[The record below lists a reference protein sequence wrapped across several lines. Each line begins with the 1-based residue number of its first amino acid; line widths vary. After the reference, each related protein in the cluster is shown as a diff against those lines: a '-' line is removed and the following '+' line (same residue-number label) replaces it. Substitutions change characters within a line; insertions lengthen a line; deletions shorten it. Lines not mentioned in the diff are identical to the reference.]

1 MRLDEVRTILW
12 KELLDI
18 ARDRRALALMI
29 IVPLVGL
36 PLLAL
41 LAGGLSSAQVT
52 SVYIQVNDTK
62 SMGIAKWLGENLVNQ
77 SEQQGLRVNVTIS
90 SRPPPQVYDI
100 EVMFPQG
107 FYSNLT
113 SLDGVATLIVRVM
126 VGSYAAQEVDNLI
139 AGIVSGLSSQV
150 VNSRVESLARLANVT
165 ISPQALLNPISITTG
180 YILPSGQAASVQQ
193 VQLSFTV
200 RLLQFSLFFVVNPAV
215 VLVTD
220 AFLGEKERK
229 TLEVLLASP
238 ASGTSMLVGKLLSSA
253 VMGLAIAIAD
263 SAGFIIYF
271 LMLASSAG
279 LKLTPSL
286 LALNLADSAVLVLM
300 TSSFIM
306 PIVLRSPSARAAQ
319 ASSYALLMVALGIY
333 FSALFVNIGSLPAAL
348 RYAIMAIPFTEAS
361 LALSSYVLGQYALAV
376 VDILIM
382 LLFTT
387 VFTLISVKVFNAE
400 KLVTSR

>member
-77 SEQQGLRVNVTIS
+77 SKQQGLRVNVTIS

-263 SAGFIIYF
+263 SAGFIFYF